1 MVNQRKRVKFHGRA
15 ASNGIRP
22 RQGSAANGRSG
33 AADGDHGLTLA
44 LVFSLGIWWE
54 SACPM
59 ERGPAVFQSDAPPAS
74 APGPDEEPEVTKPA
88 TEPVTE
94 PATEPTTEPATQPA
108 TQPPTEPV
116 TQPVS
121 EPGLVAEPAVEEEAT
136 EPPATEPASSEP
148 DGAVT
153 GYILPNSST
162 EYLTWEDY
170 GHLSLWELVLARNE
184 IFARHG
190 RLFHDPDI
198 QAYFNSCSWYE
209 GTVAPEDFDTGVM
222 SDIEVQNV
230 WTLKAAEG

>member
-1 MVNQRKRVKFHGRA
+1 MDEQQAMVSGRA
-15 ASNGIRP
+15 K
-22 RQGSAANGRSG
+22 GRSPMAG
-33 AADGDHGLTLA
+33 RGQRTAIMGLTLA
-44 LVFSLGIWWE
+44 LVFSPGHFGGIGLSYGTWVRPF
-54 SACPM
+54 SS
-59 ERGPAVFQSDAPPAS
+59 PAAPPAS
-74 APGPDEEPEVTKPA
+74 APVEPDEEPEVTKPA

-94 PATEPTTEPATQPA
+94 LATEPTTEPATQPA

-162 EYLTWEDY
+162 EYLTREDY

-184 IFARHG
+184 ILPVMAACFMIRH
-190 RLFHDPDI
+190 
-198 QAYFNSCSWYE
+198 S
-209 GTVAPEDFDTGVM
+209 GVFQQLQL
-222 SDIEVQNV
+222 V
-230 WTLKAAEG
+230 

>member
-1 MVNQRKRVKFHGRA
+1 MDEQQAMVSGRA
-15 ASNGIRP
+15 KGRP
-22 RQGSAANGRSG
+22 PMAGRG
-33 AADGDHGLTLA
+33 QRTAIMGLTLA
-44 LVFSLGIWWE
+44 LVFSLGILVGIGLSYGTWVRPF
-54 SACPM
+54 SS
-59 ERGPAVFQSDAPPAS
+59 PAAPPAS
-74 APGPDEEPEVTKPA
+74 APVEPDEEPEVTKPA
-88 TEPVTE
+88 TEPVTEPATE

-162 EYLTWEDY
+162 EYLTREDY

>member
-1 MVNQRKRVKFHGRA
+1 MDEQQAMVSGRA
-15 ASNGIRP
+15 KGRP
-22 RQGSAANGRSG
+22 PMAGRG
-33 AADGDHGLTLA
+33 QRTAIMGLTLA
-44 LVFSLGIWWE
+44 LVFSLGILVGIGLSYGTWVRPF
-54 SACPM
+54 SS
-59 ERGPAVFQSDAPPAS
+59 PAAPPAS
-74 APGPDEEPEVTKPA
+74 APVEPDEEPEVTKPA
-88 TEPVTE
+88 TEPVTEPATE

-148 DGAVT
+148 DGAVM

>member
-1 MVNQRKRVKFHGRA
+1 MDEQQAMVSGRA
-15 ASNGIRP
+15 KGRP
-22 RQGSAANGRSG
+22 PMAGRG
-33 AADGDHGLTLA
+33 QRTAIMGLTLA
-44 LVFSLGIWWE
+44 LVFSLGILVGIGLSYGTWVRPF
-54 SACPM
+54 SS
-59 ERGPAVFQSDAPPAS
+59 PAAPPAS
-74 APGPDEEPEVTKPA
+74 E
-88 TEPVTE
+88 
-94 PATEPTTEPATQPA
+94 PA

-209 GTVAPEDFDTGVM
+209 GTVAPENFDTGVM